1 MKKTAIL
8 GSLCLILT
16 ASLFSCKKD
25 SVTPE
30 ADITTTSTVNAAALN
45 AGTAKTDAVLSDDT
59 RALQSQLNA
68 GNVTLTAG
76 KTYHVTQLKVT
87 HALDMNGATIIMNT
101 TGYGFALSLTADGAS
116 VTNGTLTGL
125 WNNTTK
131 GNPSGYSGI
140 YILANH
146 CSVSHMN
153 ISSFSAYGIVAG
165 PVNSSSVTYC
175 NISNTGYIGYFYD
188 AESKSTTGGTFSNNV
203 VDRSM
208 VPASTVTQMAVG
220 IRGSVNNANVTATN
234 WTITNNTIKMP
245 LNPTD
250 WTAEC
255 SEIRYC
261 NNAYIAN
268 NVTTAGSIGLSI
280 VYCTGNVLQ
289 NNTTSGAKLEGIEF
303 ADCNNCKTWNNI
315 IPSSLGAGILI
326 DGGTGCNGIQ
336 LNGDKISGTAQ
347 ECIHAYKKTQ
357 NLTIYGAT
365 LTSAASGTFG
375 INLQNTTGVKIQST
389 KIIGNG
395 IGNIAVVVDNCPGNI
410 TLTGGSVANFK
421 SCVVSI
427 YNSTKGLKTDNV
439 SMSGVTVSGT
449 PNVLNSVL
457 MNGGL
462 LGSNINLSL

>member
-1 MKKTAIL
+1 MKKTAFL
-8 GSLCLILT
+8 GSLCLILS

-30 ADITTTSTVNAAALN
+30 ADTTNISAVHTDALTIG
-45 AGTAKTDAVLSDDT
+45 AAKTDAVASDDT
-59 RALQSQLNA
+59 KALQSQLNA
-68 GNVTLTAG
+68 GDVTLTAG
-76 KTYHVTQLKVT
+76 KIYHVTQLKVT
-87 HALDMNGATIIMNT
+87 HALNMNGATIIMNT

-125 WNNTTK
+125 WSNTTK

-146 CSVSHMN
+146 CSVSHLT

-220 IRGSVNNANVTATN
+220 IRGSVGNSKVTASN
-234 WTITNNTIKMP
+234 WTIANNTIKMP
-245 LNPTD
+245 SNPTD

-280 VYCTGNVLQ
+280 VFCTGDVLQ

-303 ADCNNCKTWNNI
+303 ADCNNCKTWNNVV
-315 IPSSLGAGILI
+315 PSSLGVGILI

-336 LNGDKISGTAQ
+336 LNGDKISGTTE

-357 NLTIYGAT
+357 NLTVSGCN
-365 LTSAASGTFG
+365 LTSATNGTYS
-375 INLQNTTGVKIQST
+375 INLQNTTGVKIQSN
-389 KIIGNG
+389 KINGSGLGNA
-395 IGNIAVVVDNCPGNI
+395 AVVVDNCPGNI
-410 TLTGGSVANFK
+410 ALTGGSVANFK

-427 YNSTKGLKTDNV
+427 YNSTYGLKTDNV
-439 SMSGVTVSGT
+439 SMSGVTVTGT
-449 PNVLNSVL
+449 PKAVNSVL

-462 LGSNINLSL
+462 LGSNVSLSL